1 MSMDEGHERLASEY
15 FADRDRYVE
24 RWRVAGGPWRPYGG
38 AVPVAAMQAAALQH
52 ASPKVRRDA
61 LGHGANDESTEVFV
75 AALSDPVPRVRLVAL
90 HGLLRAVPYR

>member
-1 MSMDEGHERLASEY
+1 
-15 FADRDRYVE
+15 
-24 RWRVAGGPWRPYGG
+24 
-38 AVPVAAMQAAALQH
+38 LQH

-61 LGHGANDESTEVFV
+61 LGVLDHGANDESTEVFV